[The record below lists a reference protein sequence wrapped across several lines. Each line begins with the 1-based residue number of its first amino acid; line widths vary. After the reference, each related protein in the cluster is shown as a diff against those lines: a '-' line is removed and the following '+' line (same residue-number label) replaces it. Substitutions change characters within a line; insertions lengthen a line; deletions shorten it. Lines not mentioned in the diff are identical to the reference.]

1 MHRTDAPTN
10 HRGTDTRAKL
20 ENPETNKKR
29 MKISC
34 SFQAITIGVCS
45 VQEIIRL
52 QIVQQHDNDKL
63 QPLTVLLV
71 VQVPQYTK
79 MHLTPPIHLL
89 IPTHNH
95 QPPTVNLLYMYKCQP
110 LTLTLPHFHL
120 TYTKLL
126 SHHLHKIT
134 KALITTPINNK
145 CTHHQH
151 SFLMH
156 SFHNLSTLM
165 FHHHIFH
172 NIHLLTVHLHIA
184 LILRSC

>member
-1 MHRTDAPTN
+1 M
-10 HRGTDTRAKL
+10 
-20 ENPETNKKR
+20 
-29 MKISC
+29 
-34 SFQAITIGVCS
+34 
-45 VQEIIRL
+45 
-52 QIVQQHDNDKL
+52 
-63 QPLTVLLV
+63 

-95 QPPTVNLLYMYKCQP
+95 QPLTVNLLYMYKCQP

-145 CTHHQH
+145 CTHNQH
-151 SFLMH
+151 SLLMH

-165 FHHHIFH
+165 FHHRIFH
-172 NIHLLTVHLHIA
+172 NIHLLTVHRHIA